1 MTVATSFDR
10 ATLLS
15 QKLVIPVRYAAG
27 GEILQTTST
36 SISPEAIHVRAERP
50 PRPGLLVGFKLYFDE
65 GEEIA
70 RGGWVSWITAGRNSG
85 FWARF
90 NEEDAERDRVGA
102 LLARHPAPSGQGCK
116 RFHTNM
122 AVTVRK
128 ERRVSKGQITNIS
141 QSGAFLKVAPF
152 WFPARSCPTRSRPSS
167 STRHRTAVWAFSSS
181 GRATSSAST
190 STTIWDW
197 SGDRGRHGARSR
209 VQIGLNFR
217 PLQHVPDLQDWR

>member
-36 SISPEAIHVRAERP
+36 AISPEAIHVRAERP

-141 QSGAFLKVAPF
+141 QSGAFLKVAPL
-152 WFPARSCPTRSRPSS
+152 PPLGSVIELDVLVPGQIVSDP
-167 STRHRTAVWAFSSS
+167 VQAFVVHLAPNR
-181 GRATSSAST
+181 GVGVQFIGAS
-190 STTIWDW
+190 DLFREHL
-197 SGDRGRHGARSR
+197 DDYL
-209 VQIGLNFR
+209 GLVR
-217 PLQHVPDLQDWR
+217 